1 VTIARNYYKR
11 LKKTVDILLKRVIL
25 YTTLSNKANIMNR
38 ATELIVSFHSMK
50 SLAEYTVTLEE
61 ELARIKEMIEEETIK
76 EQ

>member
-1 VTIARNYYKR
+1 
-11 LKKTVDILLKRVIL
+11 
-25 YTTLSNKANIMNR
+25 MNR
-38 ATELIVSFHSMK
+38 ATELIVSFHNMK